1 MSKDLIVLVAD
12 IQQEKTLETLLHKR
26 YKSLQMRQITFDIF
40 RHPGKDPGVYKE
52 AARFLKPYQREYD
65 HALVVLDREWRG
77 APGDAVYLRNN
88 LQQRL
93 YNNGWNASNAEVI
106 VIDPELEIWVW
117 SDSPV
122 IAEELRMTWNK
133 IRQLAQQ
140 RGDWATD
147 QVKPSRPKE
156 LLEAILQQQDRP
168 RSSALFQTLA
178 ARVGLMRCQDEA
190 FIQLRQTL
198 QNWFYLQ

>member
-52 AARFLKPYQREYD
+52 AAQFLKSYQRQYD
-65 HALVVLDREWRG
+65 HALVVLDREWAG
-77 APGDAVYLRNN
+77 APGDAVYLREN
-88 LQQRL
+88 LRQRV
-93 YNNGWNASNAEVI
+93 YNNGWDASNAEVI

-122 IAEELRMTWNK
+122 IAEELRTTWNK
-133 IRQLAQQ
+133 IRHLAQQ

-190 FIQLRQTL
+190 FMRLRQTL